1 MLPLVAVGRSEGAP
15 ADKWRRTRTAILV
28 DAFRRDL
35 ILMAD
40 LVIEQEILIDA
51 PVQVVWHTVTE
62 PDQMTQWFADR
73 VDLVVEPGAHG
84 YMGFGDQGGPVVVET
99 VDPPTRYSFRWNHP
113 SGEEPVA
120 GNSMLVEFTLTP
132 EGDDRT
138 RLRVTESGHELRDW
152 PDAEKKRY
160 ADEHQE
166 GWGKFLERLTNTLE
180 KHHSE

>member
-84 YMGFGDQGGPVVVET
+84 YMGFGDQGDCRSTDSLFVPLEPSEWGGT
-99 VDPPTRYSFRWNHP
+99 GGRQLDARRIHTYSRGRRP
-113 SGEEPVA
+113 YAS
-120 GNSMLVEFTLTP
+120 T
-132 EGDDRT
+132 GDRERSRIA
-138 RLRVTESGHELRDW
+138 RL
-152 PDAEKKRY
+152 A
-160 ADEHQE
+160 
-166 GWGKFLERLTNTLE
+166 
-180 KHHSE
+180 